1 VEDRHRNAE
10 VLDPRDDPQGDSVEV
25 YVSVVGRDRAA
36 AGIRWRW
43 IAVAGAVLVVA
54 AVVLVMSLGSGHRG
68 GRIGSQTPS
77 GLAQP
82 GPCIYQVAGTARG
95 CAAVLA
101 IKHVRPGAPAAHRLL
116 LRISHPYL
124 PLDARKLVSTD
135 SCIAWE
141 SATLER
147 ATGRAYVTATV
158 IPEPG
163 SSAAVR
169 QALSRRQRAR
179 AEIEVT
185 PRPAC

>member
-1 VEDRHRNAE
+1 MEHGEDRP
-10 VLDPRDDPQGDSVEV
+10 VDSVEV
-25 YVSVVGRDRAA
+25 YVSVVERDRLA
-36 AGIRWRW
+36 AGARWKR
-43 IAVAGAVLVVA
+43 IAVAAAILAIA
-54 AVVLVMSLGSGHRG
+54 AVAGVVSFGLGNRG
-68 GRIGSQTPS
+68 GRIATRTSS

-82 GPCIYQVAGTARG
+82 GPCIYRVAGTARG

-101 IKHVRPGAPAAHRLL
+101 IKHVRGGAPAARHLL
-116 LRISHPYL
+116 SRVSHPYL
-124 PLDARKLVSTD
+124 PLDAKKLVSTD
-135 SCIAWE
+135 SCVAWE

-169 QALSRRQRAR
+169 HALARRRTVR